1 VNGGRSAGT
10 SRLREERVRR
20 LIQAALIA
28 VVVAALAHTRADPD
42 LWGHTLFGGD
52 IVAGRS
58 IPSQDPYSFTS
69 DIPWVNHEWLSE
81 VGMYIAYA
89 TLGGTGLIVLKVAT
103 VLLALLV
110 VALTLRFEHV
120 RPPVRDLLIAI
131 AAVAS
136 VQQANAVRPQVFS
149 ILLFAGALAVMVR
162 VERGQV
168 RMLAWL
174 PLLFAVWV
182 NFHGGWIVG
191 AGIVGLWALVR
202 LIQAPRERSAR
213 LALGAAVLGVISTLV
228 NPYGWGM
235 WRFLLTTVRV
245 NRAEIADWQ
254 PIYYMGPG
262 IYLTWLAVTVLA
274 IAAVWRSR
282 ERPERPRAVVVL
294 VLIAGSFR
302 VNRLLTFLA
311 LATVTLLAPQF
322 QQAFGRVRRA
332 RETPGPAA
340 SSAPLAAAAIVS
352 LIVLTAGLGAAI
364 NNARCVR
371 IEPELVPE
379 AAVTEALVK
388 QPPGERMLTWFDW
401 GEYAIWYLSP
411 RVKVSLDGRRETVY
425 RPQVTQEHLM
435 LYFTGQNA
443 RGFLDKHDI
452 DSVWLPASLPV
463 VSALASQPDVVTLW
477 RGERSVVFARPER
490 GVRPLFRVDGGA
502 SPGLDRCFPGP

>member
-1 VNGGRSAGT
+1 VNGGAGAGM
-10 SRLREERVRR
+10 SGVRERRVRL

-52 IVAGRS
+52 IVAERS

-81 VGMYIAYA
+81 VAMYIAYA
-89 TLGGTGLIVLKVAT
+89 TLGGTGLIILKVAT
-103 VLLALLV
+103 VLLALV
-110 VALTLRFEHV
+110 VVGLTLRFERV

-136 VQQANAVRPQVFS
+136 VQQANAVRPQIFS
-149 ILLFAGALAVMVR
+149 ILLFACTLAVMVR
-162 VERGQV
+162 AERRQE
-168 RMLAWL
+168 RMLVWL
-174 PLLFAVWV
+174 PLIFAVWV

-202 LIQAPRERSAR
+202 LIQAPRERTAQ
-213 LALGAAVLGVISTLV
+213 LALGAAILSVLATLV

-262 IYLTWLAVTVLA
+262 IYLTWLAVVVLA

-282 ERPERPRAVVVL
+282 DRPERSRAVVVL

-322 QQAFGRVRRA
+322 QQAFGRVRQARA
-332 RETPGPAA
+332 TPRPAA
-340 SSAPLAAAAIVS
+340 STGPLAIAAFVS
-352 LIVLTAGLGAAI
+352 LVVLIGGLGAAL

-371 IEPELVPE
+371 MDPERVPE
-379 AAVTEALVK
+379 AAVTEALVR

-463 VSALASQPDVVTLW
+463 VSALTSQTDFVTLW
-477 RGERSVVFARPER
+477 RGERSVVLARPEQ
-490 GVRPLFRVDGGA
+490 GVRPLLPVVNGA